1 MKTNIALIIMALL
14 CLFLF
19 SVRMVLQVNE
29 CKSELIEVKQ
39 TAEFI
44 SVQQNAINERIK
56 AIEIQQGNYT
66 TQQASTPYKRDIP
79 LSDELQQYTYET
91 AEKYDVNYDLML
103 AIMQTESQFKNVVS
117 DNGEDVGLC
126 QINSINAEWL
136 YTDYGIYNL
145 MDERQNI
152 EACAI
157 ILSKLQGQ
165 FDDESHVVMAYNL
178 GAAKA
183 QKYISSGKIT
193 EYTENVYKN
202 LNDIKE

>member
-1 MKTNIALIIMALL
+1 MKTNIALAIMILL
-14 CLFLF
+14 CLF

-39 TAEFI
+39 TAEI
-44 SVQQNAINERIK
+44 IRVQQNATNERIK
-56 AIEIQQGNYT
+56 AIEISKPNVT

-91 AEKYDVNYDLML
+91 AEKYSVDYDLML
-103 AIMQTESQFKNVVS
+103 AIMQTESQFTNIVS
-117 DNGEDVGLC
+117 DNGEDIGLC
-126 QINSINAEWL
+126 QINSSNAEWL
-136 YTDYGIYNL
+136 YSEHGIYNL

-165 FDDESHVVMAYNL
+165 FNDESHVVMAYNL

-183 QKYISSGKIT
+183 QKYIQSGKIT
-193 EYTENVYKN
+193 EYTEKVYEN
-202 LNDIKE
+202 LEEIKE

>member
-1 MKTNIALIIMALL
+1 MKTNIALVIMLLL
-14 CLFLF
+14 CLF

-44 SVQQNAINERIK
+44 NAQQNAINERIK
-56 AIEIQQGNYT
+56 AIEISKPNVT
-66 TQQASTPYKRDIP
+66 TQQANPPYLRDIP

-91 AEKYDVNYDLML
+91 AEKYGVNYDLML
-103 AIMQTESQFKNVVS
+103 AIMQTESQFTNVIS
-117 DNGEDVGLC
+117 DNGEDIGIC
-126 QINSINAEWL
+126 QINTINAEWL

-157 ILSKLQGQ
+157 ILNKLQEQ
-165 FDDESHVVMAYNL
+165 FSNESHVVMAYNL
-178 GAAKA
+178 GAGKA
-183 QKYISSGKIT
+183 EKFIRSGKIT
-193 EYTENVYKN
+193 EYTEKVYEN
-202 LNDIKE
+202 MEEIKE

>member
-1 MKTNIALIIMALL
+1 MKTNIALIIMVLL
-14 CLFLF
+14 CLF

-29 CKSELIEVKQ
+29 CKSKLTEVKQ

-56 AIEIQQGNYT
+56 AIEIQHGNYT

-79 LSDELQQYTYET
+79 LSDELQEYTYQT
-91 AEKYDVNYDLML
+91 ATEYGVNYDLML
-103 AIMQTESQFKNVVS
+103 AIMQTESQFQNVIS
-117 DNGEDVGLC
+117 DNGEDIGLC
-126 QINSINAEWL
+126 QINTINAEWL

-157 ILSKLQGQ
+157 ILSKLQEQ
-165 FDDESHVVMAYNL
+165 FESENHVVMAYNL
-178 GAAKA
+178 GASKA
-183 QKYISSGKIT
+183 EKYISSGKIT
-193 EYTENVYKN
+193 EYTEKVYENMKE
-202 LNDIKE
+202 IKE

>member
-1 MKTNIALIIMALL
+1 MKTNIALITMVLL
-14 CLFLF
+14 CLF

-29 CKSELIEVKQ
+29 CKSELTEVKQ

-79 LSDELQQYTYET
+79 LSDELQEYTYQT
-91 AEKYDVNYDLML
+91 ATEYGVNYDLML
-103 AIMQTESQFKNVVS
+103 AIMQTESQFQNVIS
-117 DNGEDVGLC
+117 DNGEDIGLC
-126 QINSINAEWL
+126 QINTINAEWL

-157 ILSKLQGQ
+157 ILSKLQEQ
-165 FDDESHVVMAYNL
+165 FESENHVVMAYNL
-178 GAAKA
+178 GASKA
-183 QKYISSGKIT
+183 EKYISSGKIT
-193 EYTENVYKN
+193 EYTEKVYENMKE
-202 LNDIKE
+202 IKE

>member
-14 CLFLF
+14 CLF

-29 CKSELIEVKQ
+29 CKSELTEVKQ

-44 SVQQNAINERIK
+44 NAQQNAIDERIK
-56 AIEIQQGNYT
+56 ALEISKPNVT
-66 TQQASTPYKRDIP
+66 TQQANPPYLRDIP
-79 LSDELQQYTYET
+79 LSDELQSYTYET
-91 AEKYDVNYDLML
+91 ATEYGVNYDLML
-103 AIMQTESQFKNVVS
+103 AIMQTESQFQNVIS
-117 DNGEDVGLC
+117 DNGEDIGLC
-126 QINSINAEWL
+126 QINTINAEWL

-157 ILSKLQGQ
+157 ILNKLQGQ
-165 FDDESHVVMAYNL
+165 FESENHVVMAYNL

-193 EYTENVYKN
+193 EYTEKVYEN
-202 LNDIKE
+202 MEEIKE

>member
-1 MKTNIALIIMALL
+1 MKTNIALITMVLL
-14 CLFLF
+14 CLWA
-19 SVRMVLQVNE
+19 VGMVLQVNE

-79 LSDELQQYTYET
+79 LSDELQRFTYEIAT
-91 AEKYDVNYDLML
+91 EYGVNYDLML
-103 AIMQTESQFKNVVS
+103 AIMQTESQFTNVVS
-117 DNGEDVGLC
+117 DNGEDIGLC
-126 QINSINAEWL
+126 QINTINAEWL

-157 ILSKLQGQ
+157 ILNKLQGQ
-165 FDDESHVVMAYNL
+165 FDTESHVVMAYNL

-193 EYTENVYKN
+193 EYTEKVYETMEE
-202 LNDIKE
+202 IKE

>member
-1 MKTNIALIIMALL
+1 MKTNIALVVMVLL
-14 CLFLF
+14 CLF

-29 CKSELIEVKQ
+29 CKSKLIEVEQ
-39 TAEFI
+39 TAEII

-56 AIEIQQGNYT
+56 ALEISKVNYT
-66 TQQASTPYKRDIP
+66 TQQADTPYLREIP

-91 AEKYDVNYDLML
+91 ATKYSVNYDLIL
-103 AIMQTESQFKNVVS
+103 AIMQTESQFNNVIS
-117 DNGEDVGLC
+117 DNGEDIGLC
-126 QINSINAEWL
+126 QINAVNAEWL
-136 YTDYGIYNL
+136 YQEHGIYNL

-165 FDDESHVVMAYNL
+165 FNDESHVVMAYNL

-183 QKYISSGKIT
+183 EKYISSGKIT
-193 EYTENVYKN
+193 EYTKKVYENMKE
-202 LNDIKE
+202 IKE

>member
-14 CLFLF
+14 CLF

-29 CKSELIEVKQ
+29 CKSELTEVKQ

-44 SVQQNAINERIK
+44 NAQQNAIDERIK
-56 AIEIQQGNYT
+56 ALEISKPNIT
-66 TQQASTPYKRDIP
+66 TQQANPPYLRDIP
-79 LSDELQQYTYET
+79 LSDELQSYTYET
-91 AEKYDVNYDLML
+91 ATEYGVNYDLML
-103 AIMQTESQFKNVVS
+103 AIMQTESQFQNVIS
-117 DNGEDVGLC
+117 DNGEDIGLC
-126 QINSINAEWL
+126 QINTINAEWL

-157 ILSKLQGQ
+157 ILNKLQGQ
-165 FDDESHVVMAYNL
+165 FESENHVVMAYNL

-193 EYTENVYKN
+193 EYTEKVYEN
-202 LNDIKE
+202 MEEIKE